1 MTHARR
7 KPAVNW
13 PVGCPEC
20 GRGTI
25 RPLAAAGRLATYKN
39 MALPVPPDLEI
50 PTCDNCGLEWIDPKT
65 AASVDAAL
73 DAAFQ
78 KEAREQATTL
88 LADLRQHVTQK
99 RMESLLGLSH
109 GYLSKIRSGASV
121 PSPMLLACLKLLA
134 SDPTRRVHELEQRP
148 PTRRSRA
155 DATER
160 SHRPR
165 SASRAA
171 SRRPNRQ

>member
-1 MTHARR
+1 MTHPRQKA
-7 KPAVNW
+7 AVSW

-25 RPLAAAGRLATYKN
+25 RPLAAAGRLASYKN
-39 MALPVPPDLEI
+39 MTLPLPAHLEI

-65 AASVDAAL
+65 ATSVDAAL

-78 KEAREQATTL
+78 KEAHEQAATL

-134 SDPTRRVHELEQRP
+134 TDPTGRVQELEQRP
-148 PTRRSRA
+148 PTRRSTA
-155 DATER
+155 GATER
-160 SHRPR
+160 GHRPR

-171 SRRPNRQ
+171 SNRPRR